1 MEVPSKTNANFYST
15 YIFDEG
21 RQNSVSHALEDQ
33 YKYMFTLGVVD
44 ARRLFIELEA
54 PFQTR
59 SLRFVDGRQQG
70 KLLQIAKLTESE
82 F

>member
-1 MEVPSKTNANFYST
+1 
-15 YIFDEG
+15 
-21 RQNSVSHALEDQ
+21 
-33 YKYMFTLGVVD
+33 MFTLGVVD

-70 KLLQIAKLTESE
+70 KLLQIAKLAESE